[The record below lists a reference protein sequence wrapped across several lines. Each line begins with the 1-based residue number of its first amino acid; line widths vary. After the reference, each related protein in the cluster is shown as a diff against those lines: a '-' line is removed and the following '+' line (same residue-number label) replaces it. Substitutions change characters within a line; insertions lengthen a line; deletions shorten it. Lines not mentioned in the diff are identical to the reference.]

1 MRKIKFILSFGILLT
16 FLFSGCGT
24 SSPIETEEI
33 TLKSLTLGITTGSAT
48 LGGGFTLPI
57 KGTAVYSDSSSK
69 SVTLVWDKAVN
80 TTTVGT
86 TTYTASYTESGTTV
100 KATFKLNVVSSEDTG
115 YKIKIEDVTASVN
128 GTVEVTCSAEGF
140 GDKITGM
147 DIRLKIDNSYLEFL
161 SGEFIGNLSG
171 GLTIAKPSL
180 TDSSIIIGATV
191 VTEGAD
197 LSGEFFKFK
206 FNALKSG
213 TTKISINLVEVS
225 NLSDGT
231 ISGIDIS
238 DTATLTINE

>member
-1 MRKIKFILSFGILLT
+1 
-16 FLFSGCGT
+16 
-24 SSPIETEEI
+24 
-33 TLKSLTLGITTGSAT
+33 
-48 LGGGFTLPI
+48 
-57 KGTAVYSDSSSK
+57 
-69 SVTLVWDKAVN
+69 
-80 TTTVGT
+80 
-86 TTYTASYTESGTTV
+86 
-100 KATFKLNVVSSEDTG
+100 
-115 YKIKIEDVTASVN
+115 
-128 GTVEVTCSAEGF
+128 
-140 GDKITGM
+140 M

>member
-1 MRKIKFILSFGILLT
+1 M

-48 LGGGFTLPI
+48 LGGGFAPPK

-115 YKIKIEDVTASVN
+115 YSFPVLRNGLFSVTI
-128 GTVEVTCSAEGF
+128 TLTLPF
-140 GDKITGM
+140 GISIT
-147 DIRLKIDNSYLEFL
+147 F
-161 SGEFIGNLSG
+161 
-171 GLTIAKPSL
+171 TSL
-180 TDSSIIIGATV
+180 TATAFLGGITLGIISKPV
-191 VTEGAD
+191 CQ
-197 LSGEFFKFK
+197 LSKFQYPC
-206 FNALKSG
+206 
-213 TTKISINLVEVS
+213 
-225 NLSDGT
+225 LSM
-231 ISGIDIS
+231 
-238 DTATLTINE
+238 